1 MTEHI
6 KATSQAHGL
15 RYPFDEKPQL
25 GEPIEVADGV
35 FWVRMDLPYTLDHI
49 NVWLLRDGDG
59 WVIIDYKTGKE
70 RPHHFTQITYYAE
83 LLEEMTQEKSKCY
96 LVYIGK
102 KTVVKTIV

>member
-35 FWVRMDLPYTLDHI
+35 F
-49 NVWLLRDGDG
+49 
-59 WVIIDYKTGKE
+59 
-70 RPHHFTQITYYAE
+70 AA
-83 LLEEMTQEKSKCY
+83 
-96 LVYIGK
+96 IGK
-102 KTVVKTIV
+102 CEKRRLRFAPGGIGSIFRLGEQELGGAHGVAVGRRRFLFVLLT